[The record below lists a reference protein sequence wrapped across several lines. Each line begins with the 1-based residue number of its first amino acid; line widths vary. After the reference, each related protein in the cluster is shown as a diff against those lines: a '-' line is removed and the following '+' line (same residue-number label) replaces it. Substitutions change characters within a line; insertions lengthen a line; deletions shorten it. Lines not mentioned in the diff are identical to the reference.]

1 MRYIMEVD
9 RVKNAIIGVNRPE
22 TDPID
27 KDLVEVLCGNS
38 PEVA

>member
-1 MRYIMEVD
+1 MGYIMEVD
-9 RVKNAIIGVNRPE
+9 RVKNAVMSVNRTE

-27 KDLVEVLCGNS
+27 EDQVEVLCGNS